1 MKKLAVLMFAAITFA
16 GTGCLKD
23 KGFEDHK
30 YGINDPDDSPRGVG
44 FPLGANA
51 SNSRAVEISTTEQ
64 TFDVVVNLLSGVAA
78 EQDVHVH
85 ITSNPGLISTYNSS
99 LTPAGSV
106 QAVSSSLFNFS
117 ADVTIPKGQRFAT
130 FQVKVPN
137 TTSLNPNITY
147 GIGLTIDKV
156 DGGYTLPQNLKNLL
170 FVISVKNKYDG
181 KYAEKGYFN
190 HPSYANPFTLSVQ
203 LWTTGPN
210 SVVLYYPP
218 FDEFDRPFNVGGGSI
233 NRFADIAP
241 VFTIDPVTNK
251 VTVVNYFS
259 AGSALTVDPA
269 YNNRYDPATKTIY
282 AKYGYNAARTRDW
295 TDTLTYTGPR

>member
-1 MKKLAVLMFAAITFA
+1 MKKILSLVLATIVLA

-23 KGFEDHK
+23 KGFEANK
-30 YGINDPDDSPRGVG
+30 YGINDPDNSAKGVG

-64 TFDVVVNLLSGVAA
+64 TFDVTINLESGVAA
-78 EQDVHVH
+78 DQDVHVQVV
-85 ITSNPGLISTYNSS
+85 SNPGVISTFNAS
-99 LTPAGSV
+99 TVPAGTIV
-106 QAVSSSLFNFS
+106 AVPASLFNFS
-117 ADVTIPKGQRFAT
+117 AAVTISKGSRFAT
-130 FQVKVPN
+130 FKVKVPN
-137 TTSLNPNITY
+137 TTTLNPNITY
-147 GIGLTIDKV
+147 GIGLSLASV
-156 DGGYTLPQNLKNLL
+156 DGGYLLAQNLKNVL

-181 KYAEKGYFN
+181 KYSEKGYFN

-241 VFTIDPVTNK
+241 VFTIDPTTNK

-259 AGSALTVDPA
+259 TGSALTLDPA
-269 YNNRYDPATKTIY
+269 YNSRYDPATKTIY

-295 TDTLTYTGPR
+295 TDTLTFTGPR